1 MQSSSNDPFT
11 GTATYEQVTSRAATI
26 DLGYTPSSMRAGFT
40 TLLLGENPAAD
51 ARPLINLG
59 GVEARLSGRDSLDG
73 YSGRVWVWFHGGGY
87 VFGSPETHI
96 RPTSAFAKTTGCP
109 VITPRYRLAPEHVWP
124 AQLDDALAVVRALQN
139 QGLEVA
145 LAGDSAGGHLAIN
158 TALALAKAQSSQNG
172 TGTPVARLALFSP
185 NTDRAG
191 YNPTRAERDAFDPIV
206 GDAFDVML
214 GKMCFEDMPVTDP
227 QVSPVLGDLSLLPPT
242 HIEVGGTELLRDDS
256 LAFYAFAKRAGAEI
270 TLHETPEAFHM
281 WQVWGPWLEEG
292 QESLERVAAMTR

>member
-1 MQSSSNDPFT
+1 MESKQPGPFS
-11 GTATYEQVTSRAATI
+11 GTVSYDQVTSRAATI
-26 DLGYTPSSMRAGFT
+26 DLGDTPTSMREGFT
-40 TLLLGENPAAD
+40 RLLLGDYPAQD
-51 ARPLINLG
+51 DRPLLNLG
-59 GVEARLSGRDSLDG
+59 GVEARLSGRDSLEG

-109 VITPRYRLAPEHVWP
+109 VVTPRYRLAPEHVWP
-124 AQLDDALAVVRALQN
+124 AQVDDAVAVAKALQEK
-139 QGLEVA
+139 GLEVC

-158 TALALAKAQSSQNG
+158 TALVLAKAK
-172 TGTPVARLALFSP
+172 TPVSRLALFSP

-214 GKMCFEDMPVTDP
+214 AKMCFGDTPVTDP
-227 QVSPVLGDLSLLPPT
+227 QCSPVLADLSLLPPT

-256 LAFYAFAKRAGAEI
+256 LAFYAFAKRAGAKI

-281 WQVWGPWLEEG
+281 WQVWGPWLAEG
-292 QESLERVAAMTR
+292 TESLIRAGKMSV